1 MFIVVANAEVDVK
14 QCLVWVV
21 FQCYW
26 KTFKHFIA
34 VSFSASVFPLYEF
47 SELLKVH
54 VVDVFV
60 FTLLDP
66 LVEGRI
72 PAKSKK
78 RSCIA

>member
-1 MFIVVANAEVDVK
+1 MFIVVANAEVDVQ
-14 QCLVWVV
+14 QCLVRVV
-21 FQCYW
+21 LQCYW

-47 SELLKVH
+47 SELLKVQ

-60 FTLLDP
+60 FALLNP